1 MFELSK
7 QFRFES
13 AHTLERVIE
22 TEASRRVHGHSYRAE
37 VTLRGAPE
45 PKSGMIVDLGL
56 LQQALEET
64 RLALDHRMLDDIA
77 GLGAPTMENLSRWI
91 WNRLAPQFPNLAKVA
106 VHRDS
111 CGENCVYYGP
121 DLSKAAE

>member
-7 QFRFES
+7 QLRFES

-56 LQQALEET
+56 LQNALEET
-64 RLALDHRMLDDIA
+64 RLALDHRLLDDIA
-77 GLGAPTMENLSRWI
+77 DLGAPTMENLSRWI

-106 VHRDS
+106 VHR
-111 CGENCVYYGP
+111 
-121 DLSKAAE
+121 